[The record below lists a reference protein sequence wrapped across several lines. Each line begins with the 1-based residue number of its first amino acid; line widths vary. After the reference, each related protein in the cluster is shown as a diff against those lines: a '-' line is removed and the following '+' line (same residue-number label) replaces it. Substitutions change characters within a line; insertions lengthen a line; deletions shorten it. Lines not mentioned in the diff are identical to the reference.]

1 MIDSMQDIEML
12 KAPEEAS
19 DGLPRILV
27 CVNSRPDRPSCAGGG
42 AMALVE
48 TLEAAALARGLKSS
62 LKKLVC
68 LGHCS
73 TGPVVRITGGRYW
86 MKTSLKDIPD
96 IVEALA
102 AARRQT

>member
-1 MIDSMQDIEML
+1 MQDIGIL
-12 KAPEEAS
+12 KAPEENA
-19 DGLPRILV
+19 DGLPRILI

-48 TLEAAALARGLKSS
+48 TLEAAALARGLISPV
-62 LKKLVC
+62 KKLVC
-68 LGHCS
+68 LGHCK

-86 MKTSLKDIPD
+86 MKTSLKDIPE

-102 AARRQT
+102 MIRKNRP